1 MSVQRIVEDT
11 PLIELQAEAQ
21 YDDTEPPVSLIEEQ
35 VFSNNIFYSQ
45 NTLSSLSKSISP
57 NRLTGKKMAK
67 QFISCLTKQDYV
79 TSRKYLLSVTPPSNH
94 AYI

>member
-21 YDDTEPPVSLIEEQ
+21 YDDTEPPVSLVEEQ
-35 VFSNNIFYSQ
+35 VFFIFYSQ

-57 NRLTGKKMAK
+57 NRLTGRKMAK
-67 QFISCLTKQDYV
+67 QFI
-79 TSRKYLLSVTPPSNH
+79 
-94 AYI
+94 